1 MSDNIYVTNKN
12 MKLDATIKMIERE
25 QRMLEI
31 ENVDTSTL
39 TLQEQFDIVEEYQE
53 LWKENLKE
61 I

>member
-1 MSDNIYVTNKN
+1 MSDNIYVTNKD

>member
-1 MSDNIYVTNKN
+1 